1 MSEVEMLDGQP
12 ALAGFGVVDVAEVRK
27 ISGLEFL
34 QGIRDCKFPA
44 PTISRAMN
52 MRLTEAEE
60 GLVSFSATPGADY
73 LNPLGVVH
81 GGFMATML
89 DSALG
94 CCVHTLCPAGFA
106 STSIDL
112 KVNFVRPVTPDTGRL
127 IATAKVVHPGR
138 QIATCEGRLVDE
150 QGKLYAHG
158 SQACSIFKLP
168 E

>member
-1 MSEVEMLDGQP
+1 MSDSDLVDGQP
-12 ALAGFGVVDVAEVRK
+12 PLMGFGAVDVSEIRK
-27 ISGLEFL
+27 FSGLDFL
-34 QGIRDCKFPA
+34 RGIRDGAFPA
-44 PTISRAMN
+44 PTICRAMN
-52 MRLTEAEE
+52 MRILDVEH
-60 GLVSFSATPGADY
+60 GMVSFSATPGDGY

-94 CCVHTLCPAGFA
+94 CSAHTLCPAGFA

-112 KVNFVRPVTPDTGRL
+112 KVNFVRSVTPDTGRL
-127 IATAKVVHPGR
+127 IARAEVVHPGR
-138 QIATCEGRLVDE
+138 QIATVEGKLVDE
-150 QGKLYAHG
+150 NGKLYAHG